1 MSKPRLLGK
10 TDLSPAL
17 QAVCDGIFVLLGRK
31 QRLNLQT
38 RLLTTQAGP
47 KRPKVHALEARHSDT
62 STPAS
67 RSTPAPGLGGPSH
80 RTGLPPAQR
89 PPAAPRAYSP
99 CSLLPRSRTREQA
112 PSDTELLR

>member
-1 MSKPRLLGK
+1 MSKARLFGK
-10 TDLSPAL
+10 TDISSAL

-38 RLLTTQAGP
+38 QLLTTQAGP
-47 KRPKVHALEARHSDT
+47 KSPKVHGLEAGVGET

-67 RSTPAPGLGGPSH
+67 RSTPCPSLGGPSH

-99 CSLLPRSRTREQA
+99 CSLPPRSRTREQ
-112 PSDTELLR
+112 